1 MLPKVIGHRGAAAL
15 APENTLAGFRK
26 AAELGCTW
34 VEFDIR
40 LTADD
45 QLAVIHDS
53 TVDRTTTGTGRVR
66 DMTLE
71 QLSALDAGAP
81 FGPAFAGEPVPSLS
95 DAVSALDRLGLAAN
109 IEIKC
114 DVGDSAAAADA
125 AVRLLEQDW
134 SRDAPPLVSSF
145 DPVCLAAVRQR
156 SATLPL
162 GVLVRTL
169 DDDWHGLVDR
179 LGAATLHVGDRGL
192 SEDQLQKPA
201 RERIDIGVY
210 TVNEAARARQLY
222 AWGVAGVFTDR
233 PDTVRPDT
241 VRPDIV

>member
-34 VEFDIR
+34 VEFDVR

-53 TVDRTTTGTGRVR
+53 TVDRTTAGSGLVR
-66 DMTLE
+66 AMSLAQVTM
-71 QLSALDAGAP
+71 LDAGSP
-81 FGPAFAGEPVPSLS
+81 FHPDFREERVPSLS
-95 DAVSALDRLGLAAN
+95 QTIMELAHLDLSAN

-114 DVGDSAAAADA
+114 DPGDAEAAADVL
-125 AVRLLEQDW
+125 VRLLDREWQAA
-134 SRDAPPLVSSF
+134 SPPLISSF
-145 DPVCLAAVRQR
+145 RHKALFAVHERDR
-156 SATLPL
+156 SLPT

-169 DDDWHGLVDR
+169 QEDWRSPMDR

-192 SEDQLQKPA
+192 TEADLAGAASDGHE
-201 RERIDIGVY
+201 IGVY
-210 TVNEAARARQLY
+210 TINAGARARTVLD
-222 AWGVAGVFTDR
+222 WGATGVFTDR
-233 PDTVRPDT
+233 PDLVFPT
-241 VRPDIV
+241 